1 MTRKE
6 IQQWLLDEFDILIK
20 KHGADAIYVAC
31 PKIGKNT
38 WTYQELR
45 DAIEEDEIPEDYE
58 RNPIDEF
65 IHYIEYTKKRNK
77 SFDLKHTLIID

>member
-20 KHGADAIYVAC
+20 KHGANAIYVTC

-38 WTYQELR
+38 
-45 DAIEEDEIPEDYE
+45 
-58 RNPIDEF
+58 
-65 IHYIEYTKKRNK
+65 
-77 SFDLKHTLIID
+77 

>member
-1 MTRKE
+1 MDMTRKE

-20 KHGADAIYVAC
+20 KHGANAIYVTC

-38 WTYQELR
+38 WTYQEMR
-45 DAIEEDEIPEDYE
+45 DAVEKDEILEGYG

-65 IHYIEYTKKRNK
+65 IHFIEYTEKMKRIKKKQNK
-77 SFDLKHTLIID
+77 GT